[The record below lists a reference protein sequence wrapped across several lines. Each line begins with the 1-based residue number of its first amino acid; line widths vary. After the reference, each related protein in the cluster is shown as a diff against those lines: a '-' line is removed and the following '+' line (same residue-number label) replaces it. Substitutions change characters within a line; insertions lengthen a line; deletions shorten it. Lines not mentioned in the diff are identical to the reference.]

1 MHPKTNTAYKYMEGL
16 FVRKSIDALQA
27 EAGQTGAKTLKRVL
41 GPVSLV
47 ALGVGVIIGAGLF
60 SITGTVASE
69 YTGPAI
75 TLSFI
80 IAAIGCCF
88 AGLCYAEFASMIPVA
103 GSAYTYSYAT
113 MGELIAWI
121 IGWDLVLE
129 YTVAATTVS
138 ISWSRYLVV
147 FLQGAGIDLPHAWT
161 ACPWDGGIVNIPAM
175 VIVVLMSLILMRGTA
190 GSSFF
195 NGLIVFLK
203 ISVILVFVFL
213 GWKFIQA
220 ENYVPYIP
228 ENTGRLG
235 EFGLSGILRGAAIV
249 FFAFLGF
256 DAVSTAA
263 QETKNPKRDM
273 PIGILVSLLVCTV
286 LYILFAH
293 VMTGVAHYTEFDG
306 QEGIAPVAVAIAHM
320 GEPDAQ
326 GIIVPAYPWLNKAI
340 ILAILFGY
348 CSVIMV
354 TLLGQSRVF
363 LSMSRDGLLP
373 PFFSRINPRFRTPV
387 HSNFLFMIVVSLLA
401 GFVPAQVAGEMT
413 SIGTLLAFTLVC
425 AAVLIVRKTM
435 PDVHRAFK
443 TPFVPFVPIMGILTC
458 LCMMCFLPA
467 DTWIRLVLWMLV
479 GLDIYASYGRK
490 HSQLEPDRAYRK
502 GDTVLNV
509 LGLVLA
515 VLSVITGL
523 WHQQTVG
530 WESDKTL
537 LVISFAFAFTHCAY
551 YMWRLWHQ
559 AKAHG

>member
-1 MHPKTNTAYKYMEGL
+1 MEGL
-16 FVRKSIDALQA
+16 FVRKSIDALQE
-27 EAGQTGAKTLKRVL
+27 EAGQTGNKTLKRVL

-147 FLQGAGIDLPHAWT
+147 FLQGAGIDLPHTLT

-203 ISVILVFVFL
+203 ISVILVFVIL

-220 ENYVPYIP
+220 DNYVPYIP
-228 ENTGRLG
+228 ENTGKLG
-235 EFGLSGILRGAAIV
+235 EFGWSGILRGAAIV

-273 PIGILVSLLVCTV
+273 PIGILVSLLVCTI
-286 LYILFAH
+286 LYILFA
-293 VMTGVAHYTEFDG
+293 
-306 QEGIAPVAVAIAHM
+306 APVAVAIEQM
-320 GEPDAQ
+320 GYANAQ
-326 GIIVPAYPWLNKAI
+326 GVIMPAYPWLNKAI
-340 ILAILFGY
+340 VLAILFGY

-373 PFFSRINPRFRTPV
+373 PFFSRINTRFRTPV
-387 HSNFLFMIVVSLLA
+387 HSNFLFMVVVSLLA

-443 TPFVPFVPIMGILTC
+443 TPWVPFVPIMGILTC

-467 DTWIRLVLWMLV
+467 DTWIRLVLWMLI
-479 GLDIYASYGRK
+479 GLDIYVSYGRK
-490 HSQLEPDRAYRK
+490 HSKLEPGRVYRK
-502 GDTVLNV
+502 GDTVLNI

-530 WESDKTL
+530 WEADKTL
-537 LVISFAFAFTHCAY
+537 LVISFVFAFTHCAY

-559 AKAHG
+559 ASDLKRAPKS

>member
-1 MHPKTNTAYKYMEGL
+1 MGL
-16 FVRKSIDALQA
+16 FIKKPFAALQT
-27 EAGQTGAKTLKRVL
+27 EANESGNKTLKRVL
-41 GPVSLV
+41 GPWSLI

-60 SITGTVASE
+60 SITGTVAAG

-75 TLSFI
+75 TLSFA

-147 FLQGAGIDLPHAWT
+147 FLEGVGINIPHALA
-161 ACPWDGGIVNIPAM
+161 ACPWDGGIVNIPAAL
-175 VIVVLMSLILMRGTA
+175 IVVLMSLFLIRGTE
-190 GSSFF
+190 GSSIF
-195 NGLIVFLK
+195 NGFIVFLK
-203 ISVILVFVFL
+203 VAVILIFVVL
-213 GWKFIQA
+213 GWKYINA

-228 ENTGRLG
+228 ANTGTLG
-235 EFGLSGILRGAAIV
+235 EFGLSGVLRGAAIV

-273 PIGILVSLLVCTV
+273 PVGILGSLLICTI
-286 LYILFAH
+286 LYMVFAY
-293 VMTGVAHYTEFDG
+293 VMTGVAHYSEFAG
-306 QEGIAPVAVAIAHM
+306 QQGIAPVAVAIDHM
-320 GEPDAQ
+320 GHADASGMIHPD
-326 GIIVPAYPWLNKAI
+326 YPWLNRAI
-340 ILAILFGY
+340 VLAILFGY

-373 PFFSRINPRFRTPV
+373 PFFSKIHEKYRTPA
-387 HSNFLFMIVVSLLA
+387 HSNLLFMVIVGGLA
-401 GFVPAQVAGEMT
+401 AFVPARVAGEMT
-413 SIGTLLAFTLVC
+413 SIGTLFAFTLVC
-425 AAVLIVRKTM
+425 AAVLIVRKSM

-443 TPFVPFVPIMGILTC
+443 TPFVPVVPILGILTC
-458 LCMMCFLPA
+458 LCMMLFLPA
-467 DTWIRLVLWMLV
+467 DTWIRLVLWMLI
-479 GLDIYASYGRK
+479 GLDVYALYGVK
-490 HSQLEPDRAYRK
+490 HSKLEHNVARRR
-502 GDTVLNV
+502 GLTILNMAGIT
-509 LGLVLA
+509 LSI
-515 VLSVITGL
+515 LSVITGL

-530 WESDKTL
+530 WEEDKTL
-537 LVISFAFAFTHCAY
+537 LLISFVFAFTHCAF
-551 YMWRLWHQ
+551 YMVRIWKQ
-559 AKAHG
+559 TSEKSKAKPLS

>member
-1 MHPKTNTAYKYMEGL
+1 MGL
-16 FVRKSIDALQA
+16 FIRKSIDALQA
-27 EAGQTGAKTLKRVL
+27 EARETGSKTLKRVL

-60 SITGTVASE
+60 SITGTVAAE

-88 AGLCYAEFASMIPVA
+88 AGLCYAEFASMIPVS

-147 FLQGAGIDLPHAWT
+147 FLQNIGIELPHAFT

-175 VIVVLMSLILMRGTA
+175 LIVVLMSLILMRGTA

-203 ISVILVFVFL
+203 IAVILLFVVL
-213 GWKFIQA
+213 GWKFIQSD
-220 ENYVPYIP
+220 NYVPYIP
-228 ENTGRLG
+228 ENTGKLG
-235 EFGLSGILRGAAIV
+235 EFGLSGVLRGAAIV

-273 PIGILVSLLVCTV
+273 PIGILVSLLVCTI

-293 VMTGVAHYTEFDG
+293 VMTGVAHYTQFEG
-306 QEGIAPVAVAIAHM
+306 QVGIAPVAVAIENM
-320 GEPDAQ
+320 GTIDASGAIQ
-326 GIIVPAYPWLNKAI
+326 PAYPWLNKAI
-340 ILAILFGY
+340 VLAILFGY

-363 LSMSRDGLLP
+363 LSMSHDGLLP
-373 PFFSRINPRFRTPV
+373 PFSDEQIIT
-387 HSNFLFMIVVSLLA
+387 LFKDKGIE
-401 GFVPAQVAGEMT
+401 PAANDLRQLHE
-413 SIGTLLAFTLVC
+413 
-425 AAVLIVRKTM
+425 LIIDPQYIRWCSYPHVYRE
-435 PDVHRAFK
+435 
-443 TPFVPFVPIMGILTC
+443 
-458 LCMMCFLPA
+458 LP
-467 DTWIRLVLWMLV
+467 
-479 GLDIYASYGRK
+479 
-490 HSQLEPDRAYRK
+490 
-502 GDTVLNV
+502 
-509 LGLVLA
+509 
-515 VLSVITGL
+515 
-523 WHQQTVG
+523 
-530 WESDKTL
+530 
-537 LVISFAFAFTHCAY
+537 
-551 YMWRLWHQ
+551 
-559 AKAHG
+559 

>member
-1 MHPKTNTAYKYMEGL
+1 MGL
-16 FVRKSIDALQA
+16 FIRKSIEALQA
-27 EAGQTGAKTLKRVL
+27 EANQSGKQTLKRVL

-60 SITGTVASE
+60 
-69 YTGPAI
+69 
-75 TLSFI
+75 
-80 IAAIGCCF
+80 AAIGCCF

-147 FLQGAGIDLPHAWT
+147 FLQGIGIDLPHAFT

-203 ISVILVFVFL
+203 IAVILVFVIL

-228 ENTGRLG
+228 ENTGKVG
-235 EFGLSGILRGAAIV
+235 EYGFSGILRGAAIV

-263 QETKNPKRDM
+263 QETRNPKRDM
-273 PIGILVSLLVCTV
+273 PIGILVSLLVCTI

-293 VMTGVAHYTEFDG
+293 VMTGVAHYTDFQG
-306 QEGIAPVAVAIAHM
+306 QVGIAPVAVAIEHM
-320 GEPDAQ
+320 GTADASGVIQ
-326 GIIVPAYPWLNKAI
+326 PAYPWLNKAI

-363 LSMSRDGLLP
+363 LSMSHDGLLP
-373 PFFSRINPRFRTPV
+373 PFFSRINEFPV
-387 HSNFLFMIVVSLLA
+387 HDIGKPA
-401 GFVPAQVAGEMT
+401 GWIHPGGGSRRNDQHRYPACLHPGMC
-413 SIGTLLAFTLVC
+413 S
-425 AAVLIVRKTM
+425 R
-435 PDVHRAFK
+435 PDS
-443 TPFVPFVPIMGILTC
+443 P
-458 LCMMCFLPA
+458 
-467 DTWIRLVLWMLV
+467 
-479 GLDIYASYGRK
+479 
-490 HSQLEPDRAYRK
+490 
-502 GDTVLNV
+502 
-509 LGLVLA
+509 
-515 VLSVITGL
+515 
-523 WHQQTVG
+523 
-530 WESDKTL
+530 
-537 LVISFAFAFTHCAY
+537 
-551 YMWRLWHQ
+551 
-559 AKAHG
+559 

>member
-1 MHPKTNTAYKYMEGL
+1 MEGL
-16 FVRKSIDALQA
+16 FVRKSIDALQ
-27 EAGQTGAKTLKRVL
+27 EEVGQTGNKTLKRVL

-147 FLQGAGIDLPHAWT
+147 FLQGAGIDLPHTLT

-203 ISVILVFVFL
+203 ISVILVFVIL

-220 ENYVPYIP
+220 DNYVPYIP
-228 ENTGRLG
+228 ENTGKLG
-235 EFGLSGILRGAAIV
+235 EFGWSGILRGAAIV

-273 PIGILVSLLVCTV
+273 PIGILVSLLVCTI

-293 VMTGVAHYTEFDG
+293 VMTGVAHYTDFKG
-306 QEGIAPVAVAIAHM
+306 QEGIAPVAVAIEQM
-320 GEPDAQ
+320 GYANAQ
-326 GIIVPAYPWLNKAI
+326 GVIMPAYPWLNKAI
-340 ILAILFGY
+340 VLAILFGY

-373 PFFSRINPRFRTPV
+373 PFF
-387 HSNFLFMIVVSLLA
+387 LVSIH
-401 GFVPAQVAGEMT
+401 V
-413 SIGTLLAFTLVC
+413 S
-425 AAVLIVRKTM
+425 
-435 PDVHRAFK
+435 VHRY
-443 TPFVPFVPIMGILTC
+443 I
-458 LCMMCFLPA
+458 
-467 DTWIRLVLWMLV
+467 
-479 GLDIYASYGRK
+479 
-490 HSQLEPDRAYRK
+490 
-502 GDTVLNV
+502 
-509 LGLVLA
+509 
-515 VLSVITGL
+515 
-523 WHQQTVG
+523 
-530 WESDKTL
+530 
-537 LVISFAFAFTHCAY
+537 VISC
-551 YMWRLWHQ
+551 LW
-559 AKAHG
+559 

>member
-1 MHPKTNTAYKYMEGL
+1 MGL
-16 FVRKSIDALQA
+16 FIKKPFAALQT
-27 EAGQTGAKTLKRVL
+27 EANESGNKTLKRVL
-41 GPVSLV
+41 GPWSLI

-60 SITGTVASE
+60 SITGTVAAG

-75 TLSFI
+75 TLSFA

-113 MGELIAWI
+113 MGELVAWI

-147 FLQGAGIDLPHAWT
+147 FLEGVGINLPHTLT
-161 ACPWDGGIVNIPAM
+161 ACPWDGGIVNIPAAL
-175 VIVVLMSLILMRGTA
+175 IVVLMSIFLIRGTE
-190 GSSFF
+190 GSSIF
-195 NGLIVFLK
+195 NGFIVFLK
-203 ISVILVFVFL
+203 VAVILIFVVL
-213 GWKFIQA
+213 GWKYINA

-228 ENTGRLG
+228 ANTGTLG
-235 EFGLSGILRGAAIV
+235 EFGLSGVLRGAAIV

-273 PIGILVSLLVCTV
+273 PVGILGSLLICTI
-286 LYILFAH
+286 LYMVFAY
-293 VMTGVAHYTEFDG
+293 VMTGVAHYTDFAG
-306 QEGIAPVAVAIAHM
+306 QQGIAPVAVAIDHM
-320 GEPDAQ
+320 GHADANGVIHPD
-326 GIIVPAYPWLNKAI
+326 YPWLNRAI
-340 ILAILFGY
+340 VLAILFGY

-373 PFFSRINPRFRTPV
+373 PFFSKIHEKYRTPA
-387 HSNFLFMIVVSLLA
+387 HSNLLFMIIVGGLA
-401 GFVPAQVAGEMT
+401 AFVPARVAGEMT
-413 SIGTLLAFTLVC
+413 SIGTLFAFTLVC
-425 AAVLIVRKTM
+425 AAVLIVRKSM

-443 TPFVPFVPIMGILTC
+443 TPFVPYVPILGILTC
-458 LCMMCFLPA
+458 LCMMLFLPA
-467 DTWIRLVLWMLV
+467 DTWIRLVLWMLI
-479 GLDIYASYGRK
+479 GLDVYALYGVK
-490 HSQLEPDRAYRK
+490 HSKLEHNVARRR
-502 GDTVLNV
+502 GLTILNMTGIA
-509 LGLVLA
+509 LS

-530 WESDKTL
+530 WEEDKTL
-537 LVISFAFAFTHCAY
+537 LIISFVFAFTHCAF
-551 YMWRLWHQ
+551 YMVRIWKQTSEKKR
-559 AKAHG
+559 

>member
-1 MHPKTNTAYKYMEGL
+1 MGL
-16 FVRKSIDALQA
+16 FIKKPFAALQT
-27 EAGQTGAKTLKRVL
+27 EANESGNKTLKRVL
-41 GPVSLV
+41 GPWSLI

-60 SITGTVASE
+60 SITGTVAAG

-75 TLSFI
+75 TLSFA

-147 FLQGAGIDLPHAWT
+147 FLEGVGINIPHALA
-161 ACPWDGGIVNIPAM
+161 ACPWDGGIVNIPAAL
-175 VIVVLMSLILMRGTA
+175 IVVLMSLFLIRGTE
-190 GSSFF
+190 GSSIF
-195 NGLIVFLK
+195 NGFIVFLK
-203 ISVILVFVFL
+203 VAVILIFVVL
-213 GWKFIQA
+213 GWKYINA

-228 ENTGRLG
+228 ANTGTLG
-235 EFGLSGILRGAAIV
+235 EFGLSGVLRGAAIV

-273 PIGILVSLLVCTV
+273 PVGILGSLLICTI
-286 LYILFAH
+286 LYMVFAY
-293 VMTGVAHYTEFDG
+293 VMTGVAHYSEFAG
-306 QEGIAPVAVAIAHM
+306 QQGIAPVAVAIDHM
-320 GEPDAQ
+320 GHADASGMIHPD
-326 GIIVPAYPWLNKAI
+326 YPWLNRAI
-340 ILAILFGY
+340 VLAILFGY

-373 PFFSRINPRFRTPV
+373 PFFSKIHEKYRTPA
-387 HSNFLFMIVVSLLA
+387 HSNLLFMVVVGGLA
-401 GFVPAQVAGEMT
+401 AFVPARVAGEMT
-413 SIGTLLAFTLVC
+413 SIGTLFAFTLVC
-425 AAVLIVRKTM
+425 AAVLIVRKSM
-435 PDVHRAFK
+435 PDVHRTFK
-443 TPFVPFVPIMGILTC
+443 TPFVPVVPILGILTC
-458 LCMMCFLPA
+458 LCMMLFLPA
-467 DTWIRLVLWMLV
+467 DTWIRLVLWMLI
-479 GLDIYASYGRK
+479 GLDVYACYGVK
-490 HSQLEPDRAYRK
+490 HSKLEHHVKRRK
-502 GDTVLNV
+502 GLTILNMTGIA
-509 LGLVLA
+509 LS

-530 WESDKTL
+530 WEEDKTL
-537 LVISFAFAFTHCAY
+537 LVISFVFAFTHCAF
-551 YMWRLWHQ
+551 YMVRIWKQ
-559 AKAHG
+559 TSEKKK

>member
-1 MHPKTNTAYKYMEGL
+1 MGL
-16 FVRKSIDALQA
+16 FIKKPFAALQT
-27 EAGQTGAKTLKRVL
+27 EANESGNKTLKRVL
-41 GPVSLV
+41 GPWSLI

-60 SITGTVASE
+60 SITGTVAAG

-75 TLSFI
+75 TLSFA

-113 MGELIAWI
+113 LGELIAWI

-147 FLQGAGIDLPHAWT
+147 FLEGVGINIPHALA
-161 ACPWDGGIVNIPAM
+161 ACPWDGGIVNIPAAL
-175 VIVVLMSLILMRGTA
+175 IVVLMSLFLIRGTE
-190 GSSFF
+190 GSSIF
-195 NGLIVFLK
+195 NGFIVFLK
-203 ISVILVFVFL
+203 VAVILIFVVL
-213 GWKFIQA
+213 GWKYINA

-228 ENTGRLG
+228 ANTGTLG
-235 EFGLSGILRGAAIV
+235 EFGLSGVLRGAAIV

-273 PIGILVSLLVCTV
+273 PVGILGSLLICTI
-286 LYILFAH
+286 LYMVFAY
-293 VMTGVAHYTEFDG
+293 VMTGVAHYSEFAG
-306 QEGIAPVAVAIAHM
+306 QQGIAPVAVAIDHM
-320 GEPDAQ
+320 GHADASGMIHPD
-326 GIIVPAYPWLNKAI
+326 YPWLNRAI
-340 ILAILFGY
+340 VLAILFGY

-373 PFFSRINPRFRTPV
+373 PFFSKIHEKYRTPA
-387 HSNFLFMIVVSLLA
+387 HSNLLFMVVVGGLA
-401 GFVPAQVAGEMT
+401 AFVPARVAGEMT
-413 SIGTLLAFTLVC
+413 SIGTLFAFTLVC
-425 AAVLIVRKTM
+425 AAVLIVRKSM

-443 TPFVPFVPIMGILTC
+443 TPFVPVVPILGILTC
-458 LCMMCFLPA
+458 LCMMLFLPA
-467 DTWIRLVLWMLV
+467 DTWIRLVLWMLI
-479 GLDIYASYGRK
+479 GLDVYACYGVK
-490 HSQLEPDRAYRK
+490 HSKLEHHVKRRK
-502 GDTVLNV
+502 GLTILNMTGIA
-509 LGLVLA
+509 LS

-530 WESDKTL
+530 WEEDKTL
-537 LVISFAFAFTHCAY
+537 LVISFVFAFTHCAF
-551 YMWRLWHQ
+551 YMVRIWKQ
-559 AKAHG
+559 TSEKKK

>member
-1 MHPKTNTAYKYMEGL
+1 MGL
-16 FVRKSIDALQA
+16 FIKKSIEALQA
-27 EAGQTGAKTLKRVL
+27 EAEQSGSKSLKRVL
-41 GPVSLV
+41 GPISLI

-60 SITGTVASE
+60 SITGTVAAG

-138 ISWSRYLVV
+138 ISWSRYMV
-147 FLQGAGIDLPHAWT
+147 FFLNSIGIELPHAFT
-161 ACPWDGGIVNIPAM
+161 ACPWDGGIVNIPAILI
-175 VIVVLMSLILMRGTA
+175 VIAMSLILMRGTA
-190 GSSFF
+190 GSSFV

-203 ISVILVFVFL
+203 IAVILVFVIL
-213 GWKFIQA
+213 GWQFIRT
-220 ENYVPYIP
+220 ENYIPYIP
-228 ENTGRLG
+228 ENTGALG
-235 EFGLSGILRGAAIV
+235 EYGLSGILRGAAIV

-263 QETKNPKRDM
+263 QETRNPRRNM
-273 PIGILVSLLVCTV
+273 PIGILMSLLVCTI

-293 VMTGVAHYTEFDG
+293 VMTGVAHYSEFSG
-306 QEGIAPVAVAIAHM
+306 QEGIAPVAVAIEHM
-320 GEPDAQ
+320 GTPGAD
-326 GIIVPAYPWLNKAI
+326 GVIVPAYPWLNKAI
-340 ILAILFGY
+340 VLAILFGY

-363 LSMSRDGLLP
+363 LSMSHDGLLP
-373 PFFSRINPRFRTPV
+373 PFFSRINEKYRTPM
-387 HSNFLFMIVVSLLA
+387 HSNLLFMVIVGLLA
-401 GFVPAQVAGEMT
+401 GFVPAEVAGEMT

-435 PDVHRAFK
+435 PDAHRAFK
-443 TPFVPFVPIMGILTC
+443 TPFVPVIPILGILTC

-467 DTWIRLVLWMLV
+467 DTWIRLVLWMLI
-479 GLDIYASYGRK
+479 GLDIYSVYGIR
-490 HSQLEPDRAYRK
+490 HSKLEPNLRHRK
-502 GDTVLNV
+502 GDMVLNIMGLILSV
-509 LGLVLA
+509 LC
-515 VLSVITGL
+515 VITGL

-530 WESDKTL
+530 WNADQTL
-537 LVISFAFAFTHCAY
+537 LIISFVFAFTHCAY
-551 YMWRLWHQ
+551 YMWRMWKHSH
-559 AKAHG
+559 K

>member
-1 MHPKTNTAYKYMEGL
+1 MGL
-16 FVRKSIDALQA
+16 FIKKPFAALQT
-27 EAGQTGAKTLKRVL
+27 EANESGNKTLKRVL
-41 GPVSLV
+41 GPWSLI

-60 SITGTVASE
+60 SITGTVAAG

-75 TLSFI
+75 TLSFA

-113 MGELIAWI
+113 MGELVAWI

-147 FLQGAGIDLPHAWT
+147 FLEGVGINLPHALT
-161 ACPWDGGIVNIPAM
+161 ACPWDGGIVNIPAAL
-175 VIVVLMSLILMRGTA
+175 IVVLMSIFLIRGTE
-190 GSSFF
+190 GSSIF
-195 NGLIVFLK
+195 NGFIVFLK
-203 ISVILVFVFL
+203 VAVILIFVVL
-213 GWKFIQA
+213 GWKYINA

-228 ENTGRLG
+228 ANTGTLG
-235 EFGLSGILRGAAIV
+235 EFGLSGVLRGAAIV

-273 PIGILVSLLVCTV
+273 PVGILGSLLICTI
-286 LYILFAH
+286 LYMVFAY
-293 VMTGVAHYTEFDG
+293 VMTGVAHYTDFAG
-306 QEGIAPVAVAIAHM
+306 QQGIAPVAVAIDHM
-320 GEPDAQ
+320 GHADATGVIHPD
-326 GIIVPAYPWLNKAI
+326 YPWLNRAI
-340 ILAILFGY
+340 VLAILFGY

-373 PFFSRINPRFRTPV
+373 PFFSKIHEKYRTPA
-387 HSNFLFMIVVSLLA
+387 HSNLLFMIIVGGLA
-401 GFVPAQVAGEMT
+401 AFVPARVAGEMT
-413 SIGTLLAFTLVC
+413 SIGTLFAFTLVC
-425 AAVLIVRKTM
+425 AAVLIVRKSM

-443 TPFVPFVPIMGILTC
+443 TPFVPYVPILGILTC
-458 LCMMCFLPA
+458 LCMMLFLPA
-467 DTWIRLVLWMLV
+467 DTWIRLVLWMLI
-479 GLDIYASYGRK
+479 GLDVYALYGVK
-490 HSQLEPDRAYRK
+490 HSKLEHNVARRR
-502 GDTVLNV
+502 GLTILNMTGIA
-509 LGLVLA
+509 LS

-530 WESDKTL
+530 WEEDKTL
-537 LVISFAFAFTHCAY
+537 LIISFVFAFTHCAF
-551 YMWRLWHQ
+551 YMVRIWKQTSEKKR
-559 AKAHG
+559 